1 MPVQEADELDPF
13 RGSVISEEEEE
24 EAPLESQGRT
34 QTHMRDGSGGG
45 GGGGQKKKKE
55 VYIYPSAAGGD
66 VGHRRL
72 GSAGTS
78 GAGTRVGG
86 ERGGGGDRMMT
97 SAEMNMK
104 SQFLMNLRPFGEESA
119 RSEGSGTTTASGI
132 GRSRLEVDKEGMLS
146 EDEDERAGDEEE
158 EEEEE
163 QLGPGSD
170 FFR

>member
-13 RGSVISEEEEE
+13 RGSVVSDE
-24 EAPLESQGRT
+24 EAVLESPGRA
-34 QTHMRDGSGGG
+34 QTHFHGGNGSGEGS
-45 GGGGQKKKKE
+45 KKRKD
-55 VYIYPSAAGGD
+55 VYIYPSVGDGGN

-72 GSAGTS
+72 GSAGTGIKS
-78 GAGTRVGG
+78 GEGTRMGGG
-86 ERGGGGDRMMT
+86 EGGDRMMT

-119 RSEGSGTTTASGI
+119 RSEGSGITASAVGA
-132 GRSRLEVDKEGMLS
+132 SRLEVDEEGMLS
-146 EDEDERAGDEEE
+146 EVEEREAGEED
-158 EEEEE
+158 EEE

>member
-13 RGSVISEEEEE
+13 RGSIVSDEE
-24 EAPLESQGRT
+24 EAVLEYQERAQSHT
-34 QTHMRDGSGGG
+34 RDGSGGG
-45 GGGGQKKKKE
+45 DGGKKKKKE
-55 VYIYPSAAGGD
+55 VYIYPSAGGD

-72 GSAGTS
+72 GSAGTGI
-78 GAGTRVGG
+78 GAGM
-86 ERGGGGDRMMT
+86 RGGGGEDRMMT

-119 RSEGSGTTTASGI
+119 RSEGSGTTASGV
-132 GRSRLEVDKEGMLS
+132 GASSSSRLVDKEGMLS

-158 EEEEE
+158 E
-163 QLGPGSD
+163 QLVPGSD

>member
-13 RGSVISEEEEE
+13 RGSIVSDDE
-24 EAPLESQGRT
+24 EAVLENQGRT
-34 QTHMRDGSGGG
+34 QTHTRDGSGEGV
-45 GGGGQKKKKE
+45 KKKKE
-55 VYIYPSAAGGD
+55 VYIYPSAGVD

-72 GSAGTS
+72 GSAGTGIGS
-78 GAGTRVGG
+78 GGGTRVGG
-86 ERGGGGDRMMT
+86 GGGGEDRMMT

-119 RSEGSGTTTASGI
+119 RSEESEITASGVGASI
-132 GRSRLEVDKEGMLS
+132 SRSRLEVDREGMLS

-158 EEEEE
+158 E

>member
-13 RGSVISEEEEE
+13 RGSIVSDDE
-24 EAPLESQGRT
+24 EAVLENQGRT
-34 QTHMRDGSGGG
+34 QTHTRDGSGEGV
-45 GGGGQKKKKE
+45 KKKKE
-55 VYIYPSAAGGD
+55 VYIYPSAGVD

-72 GSAGTS
+72 GSAGTGIGG
-78 GAGTRVGG
+78 GAGTRVG
-86 ERGGGGDRMMT
+86 GGGGDRMMT

-119 RSEGSGTTTASGI
+119 RSEESEITASGVGASI
-132 GRSRLEVDKEGMLS
+132 SRSRLEVDREGMLS

-158 EEEEE
+158 A

>member
-13 RGSVISEEEEE
+13 RGSIVSDDE
-24 EAPLESQGRT
+24 EAVLENQGRT
-34 QTHMRDGSGGG
+34 QTHTRDESGGG
-45 GGGGQKKKKE
+45 GEGGKRKKKE
-55 VYIYPSAAGGD
+55 VYIYPSVAGGD

-72 GSAGTS
+72 GSAGTGI

-86 ERGGGGDRMMT
+86 EDRMMT

-119 RSEGSGTTTASGI
+119 RSEGSGTTASGV
-132 GRSRLEVDKEGMLS
+132 GASTRSRLEVDKEGMSS
-146 EDEDERAGDEEE
+146 EDEDERVG

>member
-13 RGSVISEEEEE
+13 RGSVVSDE
-24 EAPLESQGRT
+24 EAMLESQG
-34 QTHMRDGSGGG
+34 THVRDRGGG
-45 GGGGQKKKKE
+45 GEGGKKKKKE
-55 VYIYPSAAGGD
+55 VYIYPSAAAGD

-72 GSAGTS
+72 GSAGTAGIGS
-78 GAGTRVGG
+78 GAGTRVGEG
-86 ERGGGGDRMMT
+86 EDRMMT

-119 RSEGSGTTTASGI
+119 RSEGSGATASGV
-132 GRSRLEVDKEGMLS
+132 GASSRSRLEVDREGMLS
-146 EDEDERAGDEEE
+146 EDEGVGD
-158 EEEEE
+158 EEEE